1 MYILLWTILVGEI
14 PEFDYVVKFC
24 NVAEFSINNIAELS
38 NINIAEFSNTK
49 SIHGKSNCYNFL
61 CKYNI

>member
-38 NINIAEFSNTK
+38 NINIAEFSNT
-49 SIHGKSNCYNFL
+49 
-61 CKYNI
+61 